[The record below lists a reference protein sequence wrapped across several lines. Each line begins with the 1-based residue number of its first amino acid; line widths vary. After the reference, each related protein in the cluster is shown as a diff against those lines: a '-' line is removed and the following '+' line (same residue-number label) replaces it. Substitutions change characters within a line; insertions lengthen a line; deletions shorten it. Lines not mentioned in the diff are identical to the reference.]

1 MPTPL
6 RPQEI
11 YLLERFSSKE
21 YYQQMQ
27 DAWAAMLKH
36 VEDCLQRFMRQLPAD
51 YRKRGLP
58 MQPDI
63 VWGDTVLPNFRET
76 MIYVDRGFI
85 SLTHGD
91 HSGLF
96 GAVGVQGDMRG
107 QREFWSGW
115 LDEVEAGADDRYW
128 DLIGRASYF
137 AGNILATAHAHW
149 SKGELSTNFCPS
161 SQGPLDPPTAWPRYR
176 LNPQVQV
183 RTGEP
188 VPQTGVYL
196 PDVDDACAQFLI
208 ASQHFTTYPRNAPEA
223 RVGLSPSGFQCASK
237 QPTLW
242 TLVER
247 IPGETVPFE
256 EGLGPLP
263 VPPVYASQPCPRA
276 GFWFT
281 LAQHDSRRHF
291 QQGEIFP
298 EVPRGLAKGHVLW
311 LWDEEQDGTP
321 AVLSSSA
328 ATVDLP
334 APVADTPS
342 AFANS
347 GEPVP
352 HAGLWQA
359 LDNPSVQFRAGQAG
373 EALPTYQGQ
382 PLRWQWIEQ
391 PGTGMRATSG
401 QPCPYPGVWSCEDWP
416 TGEQTFMHGVP
427 LPQVEGRDVTWKLV
441 QGS

>member
-63 VWGDTVLPNFRET
+63 VWGDTVLPNFRRT
-76 MIYVDRGFI
+76 MDALNKCFI
-85 SLTHGD
+85 NLVHGD
-91 HSGLF
+91 YSSLLAAHRVSN
-96 GAVGVQGDMRG
+96 DMRG
-107 QREFWSGW
+107 QREYWSGW
-115 LDEVEAGADDRYW
+115 LDEVEPGADDQYW
-128 DLIGRASYF
+128 GLIGRASHF
-137 AGNILATAHAHW
+137 ASNILATAEAYW
-149 SKGELSTNFCPS
+149 VTTFLTIGYSEER
-161 SQGPLDPPTAWPRYR
+161 GPLDPPPAWPRYR

-208 ASQHFTTYPRNAPEA
+208 ASHHFTSYTRNAPEA
-223 RVGLSPSGFQCASK
+223 SVGYDPDTLQNISEA
-237 QPTLW
+237 PTLW
-242 TLVER
+242 TVVER
-247 IPGETVPFE
+247 VPGETVPFE

-263 VPPVYASQPCPRA
+263 VPPVYAGQPCPRA

-311 LWDEEQDGTP
+311 LWDEGQDGTP

-328 ATVDLP
+328 ATVDLST
-334 APVADTPS
+334 PVADTPS

-347 GEPVP
+347 GEPAP
-352 HAGLWQA
+352 RAGLWQVI
-359 LDNPSVQFRAGQAG
+359 DNPSVQFRAGQAG

-391 PGTGMRATSG
+391 PGTGLRATSG

-416 TGEQTFMHGVP
+416 TGPHTFLHGVP
-427 LPQVEGRDVTWKLV
+427 LPKVQGRDVTWFLV
-441 QGS
+441 RTQ

>member
-63 VWGDTVLPNFRET
+63 VWGDTVLPNFRRT
-76 MIYVDRGFI
+76 MASVNRGFI

-96 GAVGVQGDMRG
+96 GAVGVEGDMRG
-107 QREFWSGW
+107 VKDYWEGW
-115 LDEVEAGADDRYW
+115 LDEVATDAGEKFGN
-128 DLIGRASYF
+128 LIGRASHF
-137 AGNILATAHAHW
+137 AGNILATAEAHW
-149 SKGELSTNFCPS
+149 YKGELSTDFYPS
-161 SQGPLDPPTAWPRYR
+161 SQGPLDPPPAWPRYR
-176 LNPQVQV
+176 LNPQIQV

-188 VPQTGVYL
+188 VPQSGVYL
-196 PDVDDACAQFLI
+196 PDVDDSCAQFLI
-208 ASQHFTTYPRNAPEA
+208 ASKHFTTYTRNAPEA
-223 RVGLSPSGFQCASK
+223 NVGYDPDTFQNFSEV
-237 QPTLW
+237 PTLW

-247 IPGETVPFE
+247 VPGETVPFE

-263 VPPVYASQPCPRA
+263 ILPIHAGQPCPHA

-334 APVADTPS
+334 APVADTRS

-347 GEPVP
+347 GEPAP
-352 HAGLWQA
+352 RAGLWQA

-373 EALPTYQGQ
+373 EVLPTYQGQ

-391 PGTGMRATSG
+391 PGTGLRATSG

-427 LPQVEGRDVTWKLV
+427 LPQVEGRNVTWKLV
-441 QGS
+441 RGS